1 MINVTKPFLPPKE
14 EYIEFLNSIWDNN
27 WLTNNGPLLRRLE
40 EELKIY
46 CDVPYIQFTVNGT
59 VPLQLAIK
67 ALELKGEVITTPF
80 SYVATTGAILWEN
93 CSPVFVDIEPR
104 TFCIDAEKIEAAIT
118 ENTSAILA
126 THVYGFP
133 CDVIRIQEIARK
145 HNLKVIFDGA
155 HAFGVRYK
163 GKSIF
168 EYGDISTCSFH
179 ATKLFHTIEGG
190 AVFCNTKSL
199 DEKIFLY
206 KAFGHI
212 DDNYLSIGINGK
224 NSEFHAAMG
233 LCNLKRVGDFITAR
247 KRLAEHY
254 KEELSGLN
262 LEIPR
267 IPDDTE
273 YNYAYFPVIF
283 RDEKEVLRVK
293 EYLAENK
300 VNTRRYFYPSLNTLP
315 YLTTKFSCPVSESI
329 ARRVLCLPFY
339 QQLKPDE
346 VSFITALIKK
356 VLIKEALTI

>member
-14 EYIEFLNSIWDNN
+14 EYIEFLTSIWDNN

-40 EELKIY
+40 NELKVY

-59 VPLQLAIK
+59 IPIQLAIK
-67 ALELKGEVITTPF
+67 ALELKGEIITTPF

-93 CSPVFVDIEPR
+93 CSPVFVDIDPD
-104 TFCIDAEKIEAAIT
+104 TFCIDASKIEASIT

-133 CDVIRIQEIARK
+133 CDVIKIEEIAKK

-155 HAFGVRYK
+155 HAFGVKYK
-163 GKSIF
+163 NKSIF
-168 EYGDISTCSFH
+168 EYGDITTCSFH

-190 AVFCNTKSL
+190 AVFCKNKLL

-233 LCNLKRVGDFITAR
+233 LCNLKRVNDFISAR
-247 KRLAEHY
+247 KKIAELY
-254 KEELSGLN
+254 KEELAGLPI
-262 LEIPR
+262 EIPK
-267 IPDDTE
+267 IPEHTE
-273 YNYAYFPVIF
+273 YNYSYFPVLF
-283 RDEKEVLRVK
+283 QNEKAVERVK

-315 YLTTKFSCPVSESI
+315 YLEKKFSCPVSEDI
-329 ARRVLCLPFY
+329 AKRILCLPFY
-339 QQLKPDE
+339 QQLQTDE
-346 VSFITALIKK
+346 VSFISSLIKN
-356 VLIKEALTI
+356 VLIKEALAI